1 MGAIRKVGSL
11 KRILFLIHIRI
22 SRDVVIWGLHEN
34 VVLYKE
40 LSAREGG
47 TNYELKIPNLRNFR
61 GRIKKS
67 SFKCRI
73 WQGTVPE
80 EYIQQFE
87 PTWTVFCNDIFAKLL
102 ENANKPQKY
111 LKSGVSLYGAYFK
124 TKATWIGFNDNHSIL
139 NIFV

>member
-73 WQGTVPE
+73 
-80 EYIQQFE
+80 
-87 PTWTVFCNDIFAKLL
+87 
-102 ENANKPQKY
+102 
-111 LKSGVSLYGAYFK
+111 
-124 TKATWIGFNDNHSIL
+124 
-139 NIFV
+139 